1 MSMQIGQLL
10 IGAEHPPVVIA
21 EMSGNHDGSL
31 DKAIKIVEACATS
44 GAQILKLQTYKPET
58 MTLDIGEGEFF
69 INDPTS
75 LWHGKN
81 LFELYRQ
88 AMTPWEW
95 HGPIFKRA
103 RELGMEAFSSPFDA
117 SAVDFLEELEV
128 PAYKIASFEMIDL
141 ALIER
146 VASTGKPMII
156 STGMASICEIE
167 EAICTARKAG
177 CKDLIILKCTSTYP
191 AEPSNSNLL
200 SIPVL
205 RSTFGVEV
213 GLSDHTLG
221 IGAAVASVSLGVRVI
236 EKHVCLNRSDGG
248 VDSAFSL
255 EPSELQQLVD
265 ESRNAWHALGNAKPG
280 ATEAERSSLRFRRS
294 LYICEDIQAGDLL
307 NTTNLRAI
315 RPGFGLPPRY
325 LSNLIG
331 RRVGRAAKKGEPMKW
346 DLLA

>member
-1 MSMQIGQLL
+1 MTIKIGQLL

-31 DKAIKIVEACATS
+31 DKAIKIVEACAAS
-44 GAQILKLQTYKPET
+44 GAQVLKLQTYKPET
-58 MTLDIGEGEFF
+58 MTLDLGEGEFL
-69 INDPTS
+69 IDDPTS
-75 LWHGKN
+75 LWNGKN

-95 HGPIFKRA
+95 HEPIFKRA
-103 RELGMEAFSSPFDA
+103 KELGMEAFSSPFDA
-117 SAVDFLEELEV
+117 SAVDFLEEIEV

-156 STGMASICEIE
+156 STGMASLSEIE
-167 EAICTARKAG
+167 EAIGTAKKAG

-191 AEPSNSNLL
+191 AEPRNSNLL

-255 EPSELQQLVD
+255 EPSELKQLVD
-265 ESRNAWHALGNAKPG
+265 ESRNAWHALGNAQPS

-294 LYICEDIQAGDLL
+294 LYICEDLQAGDLL
-307 NTTNLRAI
+307 NTSNLRAI

-325 LSNLIG
+325 LSKLIG
-331 RRVGRAAKKGEPMKW
+331 RRVGRAAKKGEPMNW
-346 DLLA
+346 DLLG